1 MGSDPPNESPSGIGF
16 GVVVLDSPWS
26 DVAAAVVKDCG
37 VMLQFC
43 LLRTQ
48 AVLRYRSALLT
59 GFVSWIKRGFMEPF
73 KAFGMLWGEFD
84 SAFELISGSFIIYI
98 YIYCFILFNFIF
110 FYFTFFWEY
119 CAVTLVNIK
128 ANFSFVID
136 NLNTLSS
143 FSSILSSFSK
153 SELLSY
159 LIHDTSIMYLSQ
171 IF

>member
-73 KAFGMLWGEFD
+73 KVFGMLWGEFD

-98 YIYCFILFNFIF
+98 YILLFFLTLFFFILRF
-110 FYFTFFWEY
+110 FGEY